1 MNFAEFLLNGSNA
14 AWLPALDVMLKA
26 TLVLAVAS
34 VATLALGRASAAMR
48 HMVWTLAIISALL
61 LPALSI
67 ALPRW
72 QLPIVRLTSS
82 AGPSAAAPAIENVEH
97 NDRTIAAPPLSRPR
111 NTDRAMTESSSTTSA
126 ARPASTPVAVAARI
140 APQSIAGW
148 LVFVW
153 ACGAIAVIARLLIG
167 VAAVQW
173 MSRRTA
179 RVIDAPWLP
188 LAIELAGQVGV
199 SRRIV
204 FAESPTAT
212 MPMAVG
218 IFRPSV
224 LMPADAVRW
233 PAERL
238 RIVLLHELAHVKRRD
253 CLTHALAQLACAV
266 HWFNP
271 LVWIAA
277 RHLRTERER
286 ACDDLVLAS
295 GTKVPDYAE
304 ELLEIA
310 RVMRSGRFPALTTG
324 ATLAMAHRSQL
335 EGRLMAI
342 LDPKVPRSGLSALRT
357 ACATVVAACALL
369 PIASIQ
375 PWTIAQAAPAAVA
388 TFEISPV
395 EMPEPQLPKP
405 TPTPTPT
412 PTPSPSTHARSQQDL
427 AQEIGR
433 TVGDAAA
440 AGVGSAVQSA
450 MQSINESGIPG
461 RIAGVVGQTV
471 QTAVSEAVGTAVGT
485 AVAFS
490 TGPVSYGAGQDTTK
504 RAADPRTVAALT
516 AALKDTDKEV
526 RETAMHALIQLRDPS
541 IFEPL
546 VQALKDTS
554 PDVREQAAH
563 GLGQLRDKRAVDP
576 LIATLSDKTPAV
588 REAAVF
594 ALSQLK
600 DPRSVDPLLV
610 LLKDENADVREG
622 AVFALSQLRDK
633 RATVAIGGLIKDPNP
648 DVREQAVFAL
658 GQLRDASA
666 IEGLTVALRDEK
678 PNVREQAAF
687 ALGQIRDPRSVSPL
701 ISALKDEN
709 ADVREHAAFALG
721 QIRDKAAV
729 EALIIAVKDPAANVR
744 ENVVFALGQ
753 LRDPRAIDA
762 LTIALKDTNK
772 DVRQNAAFALGQLAR

>member
-1 MNFAEFLLNGSNA
+1 MNFADFLSTGSNA
-14 AWLPALDVMLKA
+14 AWLPVLDVMLKA

-34 VATLALGRASAAMR
+34 LATLALGRASAAMR
-48 HMVWTLAIISALL
+48 HMVWTLAIVSALL
-61 LPALSI
+61 LPVLSI

-72 QLPIVRLTSS
+72 QLPIVRLT
-82 AGPSAAAPAIENVEH
+82 APAGAAFEVEQI
-97 NDRTIAAPPLSRPR
+97 DRAVAAPPISRAR
-111 NTDRAMTESSSTTSA
+111 KADRSIVDASPAASSAITA
-126 ARPASTPVAVAARI
+126 PNPVAPVASRLV
-140 APQSIAGW
+140 PQSIAGW
-148 LVFVW
+148 LALVW

-204 FAESPTAT
+204 FAESPTAS

-218 IFRPSV
+218 IIRPSV

-295 GTKVPDYAE
+295 GTKGPDYAE

-357 ACATVVAACALL
+357 AFATVVAACALL

-375 PWTIAQAAPAAVA
+375 PWTIAQAAPAAAAAFEAPPVA
-388 TFEISPV
+388 A
-395 EMPEPQLPKP
+395 PEPQLPKP
-405 TPTPTPT
+405 APTPTPT
-412 PTPSPSTHARSQQDL
+412 PTPSPNPSTHARSQQEL
-427 AQEIGR
+427 ADDIAR
-433 TVGDAAA
+433 TVVDAAVAGA
-440 AGVGSAVQSA
+440 AGVTRSAVESA
-450 MQSINESGIPG
+450 MQSVGQSGI
-461 RIAGVVGQTV
+461 ATAVGQTV
-471 QTAVSEAVGTAVGT
+471 QTAVSEAVNSAVGT
-485 AVAFS
+485 AVSFS
-490 TGPVSYGAGQDTTK
+490 TGPVSYVGGQEPK
-504 RAADPRTVAALT
+504 RPADPRMVAALT
-516 AALKDTDKEV
+516 AALKDSDKEV

-576 LIATLSDKTPAV
+576 LVASLTDKTPDV
-588 REAAVF
+588 REAAAS
-594 ALSQLK
+594 ALGQLK
-600 DPRSVDPLLV
+600 DPRAVDGLIAA
-610 LLKDENADVREG
+610 LKDENADVREQ

-633 RATVAIGGLIKDPNP
+633 RATVAIGGLIKDSNP

-678 PNVREQAAF
+678 PGVREQAAF

-709 ADVREHAAFALG
+709 AEVREHAAFALG

-729 EALIIAVKDPAANVR
+729 EALIIAVKDPNPSVR

-753 LRDPRAIDA
+753 IRDPRAIDA
-762 LTIALKDTNK
+762 LTTALKDPNK
-772 DVRQNAAFALGQLAR
+772 EVRQNAAFALGQLAR

>member
-1 MNFAEFLLNGSNA
+1 MNFADFLSNGSSA
-14 AWLPALDVMLKA
+14 AWLPLLDVMDVMIKA
-26 TLVLAVAS
+26 TLVLGVAS
-34 VATLALGRASAAMR
+34 VATLALARASAAMR
-48 HMVWTLAIISALL
+48 HMVWTLAIVSALL

-72 QLPIVRLTSS
+72 QLPIVRFTST
-82 AGPSAAAPAIENVEH
+82 AVAAPDVENINR
-97 NDRTIAAPPLSRPR
+97 NDRTIAAPPLARER
-111 NTDRAMTESSSTTSA
+111 QTDRGTTSSSPTTTVAS
-126 ARPASTPVAVAARI
+126 STPNPDAPVAARI

-148 LVFVW
+148 IAFIW

-173 MSRRTA
+173 MSRRRA

-188 LAIELAGQVGV
+188 LAIELAGQLGV

-233 PAERL
+233 PTERL

-277 RHLRTERER
+277 RHIRTERER
-286 ACDDLVLAS
+286 ACDDLVLES
-295 GTKVPDYAE
+295 GTKGPDYAE

-357 ACATVVAACALL
+357 AFATIVAACALL

-375 PWTIAQAAPAAVA
+375 PWTIAQAAPAAA
-388 TFEISPV
+388 ARFEVSPI

-405 TPTPTPT
+405 TPTPTPS
-412 PTPSPSTHARSQQDL
+412 PSPSPNPSANARSHQDL
-427 AQEIGR
+427 AEEIGR
-433 TVGDAAA
+433 AVGDATA
-440 AGVGSAVQSA
+440 AGVGTAVQSA
-450 MQSINESGIPG
+450 MQSVTDAGIPT

-471 QTAVSEAVGTAVGT
+471 QSAVSEAIGTAVGT
-485 AVAFS
+485 AVAYS
-490 TGPVSYGAGQDTTK
+490 TGPIAYGGGQDTK
-504 RAADPRTVAALT
+504 RPADPRMVAALT
-516 AALKDTDKEV
+516 AALKDTDKDV
-526 RETAMHALIQLRDPS
+526 REAAMHALIQLRDPS

-576 LIATLSDKTPAV
+576 LIATL
-588 REAAVF
+588 
-594 ALSQLK
+594 
-600 DPRSVDPLLV
+600 
-610 LLKDENADVREG
+610 KDENADVREQ
-622 AVFALSQLRDK
+622 AVFALSQLGDK
-633 RATVAIGGLIKDPNP
+633 RATVAIGGLIKDSNP

-658 GQLRDASA
+658 GQLRDVSA
-666 IEGLTVALRDEK
+666 IDGLTAALRDEK

-687 ALGQIRDPRSVSPL
+687 ALGQIRDPRSVPPL

-721 QIRDKAAV
+721 QIRDKTAV
-729 EALIIAVKDPAANVR
+729 EALIIAVKDPAPKVR

-762 LTIALKDTNK
+762 LTIALKDANK